1 MNRDSKNCVLF
12 FVKYPM
18 AGRVKTRLAEQIGQD
33 TAADLY
39 RNFVIDILATLK
51 SLDAN
56 FKIVFALGGSQDQ
69 FQQWLGKEYPYIPQT
84 GQHLGQRMKNAFL
97 QAFGE
102 GFNRVVVIGSDSPDL
117 PEEYLELAFHALDM
131 NDVVIGPSS
140 DGGYYLIGFAR
151 NSFLPE
157 AFEQIS
163 WSSDKVF
170 EQTIDILQQHK
181 QRLYLLPQWHDV
193 DTLTDL
199 ESFSQRNKNSAFS
212 NSATMRYLV
221 EHKLSMHIKIL
232 SEGTITGN
240 FINLKE
246 SND

>member
-1 MNRDSKNCVLF
+1 MNIDSKNSVLF
-12 FVKYPM
+12 FVKYPT
-18 AGRVKTRLAEQIGQD
+18 AGSVKTRLAEQFGSNA
-33 TAADLY
+33 AADLY
-39 RNFVIDILATLK
+39 RNFVTDILATLK

-56 FKIVFALGGSQDQ
+56 IKIVFAPPDSKDP

-163 WSSDKVF
+163 WSGNKVS
-170 EQTIDILQQHK
+170 EQTVNILKQHR
-181 QRLYLLPQWHDV
+181 QSLYLLPQWHDV
-193 DTLTDL
+193 DTLPDL
-199 ESFSQRNKNSAFS
+199 KSFLRRNENSTFTK
-212 NSATMRYLV
+212 SATMSYLM
-221 EHKLSMHIKIL
+221 EHKLGDKL
-232 SEGTITGN
+232 N
-240 FINLKE
+240 VQL
-246 SND
+246 

>member
-1 MNRDSKNCVLF
+1 MNRDGKNSVLF

-18 AGRVKTRLAEQIGQD
+18 AGSVKTRLAEQFGSNA
-33 TAADLY
+33 AADLY
-39 RNFVIDILATLK
+39 RNFVTDILATLK

-56 FKIVFALGGSQDQ
+56 IKIVFAPPDSKDQ

-102 GFNRVVVIGSDSPDL
+102 AFNRVVVIGSDSPDL
-117 PEEYLELAFHALDM
+117 PAEYLELAFHALDM

-163 WSSDKVF
+163 WSGNKVF
-170 EQTIDILQQHK
+170 EQTVNILKQHR
-181 QRLYLLPQWHDV
+181 QSLYLLPQWHDV
-193 DTLTDL
+193 DTLPDL
-199 ESFSQRNKNSAFS
+199 KSFLRRNENSTFTK
-212 NSATMRYLV
+212 SATMSYLM
-221 EHKLSMHIKIL
+221 EHKLGDKL
-232 SEGTITGN
+232 N
-240 FINLKE
+240 VRL
-246 SND
+246 